1 MNRAIIVQLH
11 FLKLSLPYAHQFQS
25 LVHSM
30 KRNTKLMIGLVVAI
44 LASVLILPSFLKKS
58 DQPDLPD
65 VVDYNFHI
73 KPIISDRCFKCH
85 GPDKAKQESE
95 LGLHDEAGLFKAL
108 KDDPNGHVIVP
119 GQPENSELY
128 RRIMTTDT
136 ADVMPPPES
145 NLSLTDYEKAL
156 IKKWIEQGAK
166 YKQHWAFIPPVKP
179 DLPKI
184 KTTSWVKNEIDYFI
198 LHRLKNEG
206 LKPNEEADK
215 ERLLRRAS
223 YDLTG
228 LPPSPA
234 LLDRF
239 LADQSAD
246 AFDKMVDT
254 LMAMPSFGEHQTAH
268 WLDLARYADSHGYQ
282 DDSYRSQW
290 PWRDWVIHAFN
301 KNMPYNEFVTWQLA
315 GDLLPE
321 ATKEQILAT
330 GFCRN
335 HKITQEGGVIEDEY
349 RTEYIADKTNL
360 FGSAFLGLTFECAKC
375 HDHKYD
381 PIPQAEYF
389 GVYAFF
395 NQNTEKG
402 FYNDVSNLSIAEQ
415 PTLVPT
421 KEELDG
427 ILSFIND
434 SEADTVVSMIMQ
446 ESDTLRK
453 TFTLKRGQYDKPDK
467 EVGFATPKAVL
478 PFPVGSPKNRLG
490 LSTWLFNEK
499 NPLTARVTVNR
510 IWQQFFGTGIVKSV
524 ENFGSQGELPSHPGL
539 LDWLAVDFRENGWDI
554 KHLIKKIVTSA
565 AYRQSAESNEKKQEL
580 DPENRL
586 VSRGP
591 RFRMTPEMLRDTWL
605 ATSGLLNPSI
615 GGPPVK
621 PYQPAGLW
629 EETNAGDGRG
639 TLTKYVQDKEGK
651 LYRRTMYT
659 IFKRTLP
666 HPFLTTF
673 DASYRDVCS
682 VKRQRTNTPLQALN
696 LMNDPLMLEA
706 SRTIAQQFL
715 KQNSLSLPQRLEAA
729 FRKAAARKPTK
740 NELQVLEKHFAERQ
754 AQLSKSPEIAKRLLK
769 IGESPIDEQ
778 VDPIASAAMM
788 EAIALVYNMDDV
800 ICN

>member
-1 MNRAIIVQLH
+1 
-11 FLKLSLPYAHQFQS
+11 
-25 LVHSM
+25 M
-30 KRNTKLMIGLVVAI
+30 KRSNLILGIAGVI
-44 LASVLILPSFLKKS
+44 LASILIFPAFLKEQNTTS
-58 DQPDLPD
+58 LPD

-95 LGLHDEAGLFKAL
+95 LGLNDEAGLYKAL
-108 KDDPNGHVIVP
+108 KDDPTKHVIVP
-119 GQPENSELY
+119 GKPAESEFY

-145 NLSLTDYEKAL
+145 NLSLTEYEKAL

-166 YKQHWAFIPPVKP
+166 YKQHWAFTPPVKP
-179 DLPKI
+179 SLPKVDNEEW
-184 KTTSWVKNEIDYFI
+184 TKNEIDFFI
-198 LHRLKNEG
+198 LQRLENEG
-206 LKPNEEADK
+206 LEPNEEAEK

-223 YDLTG
+223 YDITG

-234 LLDRF
+234 LLDQF
-239 LADQSAD
+239 VADKSKD
-246 AFDKMVDT
+246 AFEKMVDS
-254 LMAMPSFGEHQTAH
+254 LLAQPSYGEHQAAS
-268 WLDLARYADSHGYQ
+268 WMDVARYADSHGYQ

-301 KNMPYNEFVTWQLA
+301 KNLSYDQFVTWQLA

-335 HKITQEGGVIEDEY
+335 HKITQEGGVIEQEY

-360 FGSAFLGLTFECAKC
+360 FGTAFLGLTFECAKC

-381 PIPQAEYF
+381 PIGQAEYF

-395 NQNTEKG
+395 NQNSERG
-402 FYNDVSNLSIAEQ
+402 FYGDVSNVSVAEQ
-415 PTLVPT
+415 PTISPT
-421 KEELDG
+421 KEELNG
-427 ILSFIND
+427 ILNFINAT
-434 SEADTVVSMIMQ
+434 EADTVVSMVMQ
-446 ESDTLRK
+446 ESDTLHK
-453 TFTLKRGQYDKPDK
+453 TFTLKRGQYDHPDK
-467 EVGFATPKAVL
+467 EVTFSTPKAVL
-478 PFPVGSPKNRLG
+478 PFPETLPKNRLG
-490 LSTWLFNEK
+490 LSKWLFDEK

-510 IWQQFFGTGIVKSV
+510 VWQQFFGTGIVKSV
-524 ENFGSQGELPSHPGL
+524 ENFGSQGEMPSHPEL
-539 LDWLAVDFRENGWDI
+539 LDWLAVDFREHSWDV
-554 KHLIKKIVTSA
+554 KYLIKKIVTSA
-565 AYRQSAESNEKKQEL
+565 AYRQSVEASERKLEI

-605 ATSGLLNPSI
+605 ATSGLLNPAI

-629 EETNAGDGRG
+629 EETNAGEGRG

-673 DASYRDVCS
+673 DASYRDVCA

-696 LMNDPLMLEA
+696 LMNDPMMLEA
-706 SRTIAQQFL
+706 SRTIAQQLL
-715 KQNSLSLPQRLEAA
+715 KQSEASLSKRLQIA
-729 FRKAAARKPTK
+729 FRKVAARQPNKE
-740 NELQVLEKHFAERQ
+740 ELKVLEQYFAERKL
-754 AQLSKSPEIAKRLLK
+754 QLKANPAAAEQLLK
-769 IGESPIDEQ
+769 VGDSP
-778 VDPIASAAMM
+778 VDSTLNAVESAALM
-788 EAIALVYNMDDV
+788 EAVALVYNMDDV
-800 ICN
+800 ICK

>member
-1 MNRAIIVQLH
+1 M
-11 FLKLSLPYAHQFQS
+11 KLS
-25 LVHSM
+25 
-30 KRNTKLMIGLVVAI
+30 TKLTIGIGGAI
-44 LASVLILPSFLKKS
+44 LASVLLLPSFLRKK
-58 DQPDLPD
+58 DQTALPD
-65 VVDYNFHI
+65 TVDYNFHI

-85 GPDKAKQESE
+85 GPDKSKQEAE
-95 LGLHDEAGLFKAL
+95 LGLNDEAGFFKAL
-108 KDDPNGHVIVP
+108 KDDPNSHIIVQGKP
-119 GQPENSELY
+119 AESELY

-145 NLSLTDYEKAL
+145 NLSLTEYEKAL

-166 YKQHWAFIPPVKP
+166 YKQHWAFTAPTKP
-179 DLPKI
+179 SLPKVSN
-184 KTTSWVKNEIDYFI
+184 KEWVKNEIDHFV
-198 LHRLKNEG
+198 LQRLENEG
-206 LKPNEEADK
+206 LKPNKEAEK
-215 ERLLRRAS
+215 ERLLRRTS

-239 LADQSAD
+239 LADQSPD
-246 AFDKMVDT
+246 AFEKMVDS
-254 LMAMPSFGEHQTAH
+254 LMALPSYGEHQASH
-268 WLDLARYADSHGYQ
+268 WMDVARYADSHGYQ

-301 KNMPYNEFVTWQLA
+301 KNLPYDQFVTWQLA

-321 ATKEQILAT
+321 ANKEQILAT

-335 HKITQEGGVIEDEY
+335 HKITQEGGVIEQEY

-360 FGSAFLGLTFECAKC
+360 FGTAFLGLTMECAKC

-395 NQNTEKG
+395 NQNSERG
-402 FYNDVSNLSIAEQ
+402 FYGDVSNTSIAEQ
-415 PTLVPT
+415 PVLSPT
-421 KEELDG
+421 KAELDG

-434 SEADTVVSMIMQ
+434 AEADTVVSMVMQ

-453 TFTLKRGQYDKPDK
+453 TFTLKRGQYDQPVK
-467 EVGFATPKAVL
+467 EVSFATPNAVL
-478 PFPVGSPKNRLG
+478 PFPEDLPKNRLG
-490 LSTWLFNEK
+490 LSKWLFDEK

-510 IWQQFFGTGIVKSV
+510 IWQQFFGMGLVKSV
-524 ENFGSQGELPSHPGL
+524 ENFGSQGELPTHPEL
-539 LDWLAVDFRENGWDI
+539 LDWMAVDLREHGWDM
-554 KHLIKKIVTSA
+554 KYLMKKIVTSA
-565 AYRQSAESNEKKQEL
+565 AYRQSAEASEKKLEI

-605 ATSGLLNPSI
+605 ATSGMLNTAV
-615 GGPPVK
+615 GGPPVR

-639 TLTKYVQDKEGK
+639 SLTKYVQDKDKK

-673 DASYRDVCS
+673 DASYRDVCA

-696 LMNDPLMLEA
+696 LMNDPMMLEA
-706 SRTIAQQFL
+706 SRTIAQQL
-715 KQNSLSLPQRLEAA
+715 IKNGGQSLPQRLEAA
-729 FRKAAARKPTK
+729 FRQVAMRKPT
-740 NELQVLEKHFAERQ
+740 NRELQVLEKHFAERKKMLIGKET
-754 AQLSKSPEIAKRLLK
+754 AAKQLLK
-769 IGESPIDEQ
+769 VGDSPPDEQ
-778 VDPIASAAMM
+778 LDPIESAALM
-788 EAIALVYNMDDV
+788 ETVALVFNMDEV
-800 ICN
+800 ICK

>member
-1 MNRAIIVQLH
+1 M
-11 FLKLSLPYAHQFQS
+11 
-25 LVHSM
+25 
-30 KRNTKLMIGLVVAI
+30 
-44 LASVLILPSFLKKS
+44 ASVLFLPAFFSKG
-58 DQPDLPD
+58 DQSALPE

-95 LGLHDEAGLFKAL
+95 LGLHDEAGLFKTL
-108 KDDPNGHVIVP
+108 KDDSSRHVIVP
-119 GQPENSELY
+119 GKPEESELY
-128 RRIMTTDT
+128 RRIMS
-136 ADVMPPPES
+136 ADPDEVMPTPES
-145 NLSLTDYEKAL
+145 NLSLSAYEKAL

-179 DLPKI
+179 SLPKV
-184 KTTSWVKNEIDYFI
+184 KNEDWVKNEVDHFI
-198 LHRLKNEG
+198 LQRLEIEG
-206 LKPNEEADK
+206 LKPNDAANK
-215 ERLLRRAS
+215 ERLLRRTS

-239 LADQSAD
+239 LADESTD
-246 AFDKMVDT
+246 AFEKIVDT
-254 LMAMPSFGEHQTAH
+254 LMSQPSFGEHQAAH
-268 WLDLARYADSHGYQ
+268 WLDVARYADSHGYQ

-301 KNMPYNEFVTWQLA
+301 KNLPYDQFVTWQLA

-335 HKITQEGGVIEDEY
+335 HKITQEGGVIEAEY

-360 FGSAFLGLTFECAKC
+360 FGTAFLGLTMECAKC

-389 GVYAFF
+389 GTYAFF
-395 NQNTEKG
+395 NQNAEKG
-402 FYNDVSNLSIAEQ
+402 FYGDVSNVSIAEE
-415 PTLVPT
+415 PVLVPS
-421 KEELDG
+421 KEELNG

-434 SEADTVVSMIMQ
+434 TEADTVVSMVMQ

-453 TFTLKRGQYDKPDK
+453 TFTLKRGQYDHPDQ
-467 EVGFATPKAVL
+467 EVSFATPKAVM
-478 PFPVGSPKNRLG
+478 PFPETLPKNRLG
-490 LSTWLFNEK
+490 LSKWLFDEK

-510 IWQQFFGTGIVKSV
+510 IWQQFFGTGLVKSSD
-524 ENFGSQGELPSHPGL
+524 NFGNQGELPSHPEL
-539 LDWLAVDFRENGWDI
+539 LDWLAVDFREHEWDLR
-554 KHLIKKIVTSA
+554 HLMKKIVTSA
-565 AYRQSAESNEKKQEL
+565 AYRQSAEANEKKLEL

-605 ATSGLLNPSI
+605 AASGLLNPTI
-615 GGPPVK
+615 GGPPVR

-639 TLTKYVQDKEGK
+639 TLTKYVQDKDQK

-673 DASYRDVCS
+673 DASYRDVCA

-696 LMNDPLMLEA
+696 LMNDPMMLEA
-706 SRTIAQQFL
+706 SRTIAQHLL
-715 KQNSLSLPQRLEAA
+715 KKTGQAWPERLEAA
-729 FRKAAARKPTK
+729 FRQVALRQPTER
-740 NELQVLEKHFAERQ
+740 ELKVLEKHFAERKK
-754 AQLSKSPEIAKRLLK
+754 QLSGKPDAAKMLLK
-769 IGESPIDEQ
+769 VGESAPDDKL
-778 VDPIASAAMM
+778 DPVESAALM
-788 EAIALVYNMDDV
+788 ETVALVFNMDEV
-800 ICN
+800 ISK

>member
-1 MNRAIIVQLH
+1 
-11 FLKLSLPYAHQFQS
+11 
-25 LVHSM
+25 
-30 KRNTKLMIGLVVAI
+30 MIGLVAAI
-44 LASVLILPSFLKKS
+44 LASILLLPGFLKNS
-58 DQPDLPD
+58 DQSDLPD

-95 LGLHDEAGLFKAL
+95 LGLHNEAGLFKAL

-119 GQPENSELY
+119 GQPGKSELY
-128 RRIMTTDT
+128 RRIMTSDT
-136 ADVMPPPES
+136 ADMMPPPES

-179 DLPKI
+179 DLPNVKN
-184 KTTSWVKNEIDYFI
+184 KSWVKNEIDYFV

-239 LADQSAD
+239 LADQSSD
-246 AFDKMVDT
+246 AFEKMVDT
-254 LMAMPSFGEHQTAH
+254 LMALPSYGEHQTAH

-301 KNMPYNEFVTWQLA
+301 QNMPYNQFVTWQLA

-321 ATKEQILAT
+321 ASKEQILAT

-349 RTEYIADKTNL
+349 RTEYIADKANL

-421 KEELDG
+421 KAELDG

-446 ESDTLRK
+446 ESDSLRK
-453 TFTLKRGQYDKPDK
+453 TFTLIRGQYDKPDK

-478 PFPVGSPKNRLG
+478 PFPEGSPKNRLG
-490 LSTWLFNEK
+490 LSNWLFDEK

-510 IWQQFFGTGIVKSV
+510 IWQQFFGSGIVKSV
-524 ENFGSQGELPSHPGL
+524 ENFGSQGELPSHPEL
-539 LDWLAVDFRENGWDI
+539 LDWLAVDFRESGWDI

-565 AYRQSAESNEKKQEL
+565 AYRQSAESSEKKQEL
-580 DPENRL
+580 DPENRF

-605 ATSGLLNPSI
+605 ATSGLLNPAI

-629 EETNAGDGRG
+629 EEMNAGDGRG

-740 NELQVLEKHFAERQ
+740 EELQVLEKHFAERQ
-754 AQLSKSPEIAKRLLK
+754 TQLSKSPEIAKQLLK
-769 IGESPIDEQ
+769 IGESPIDEKI
-778 VDPIASAAMM
+778 DPIASAALM

>member
-1 MNRAIIVQLH
+1 MAG
-11 FLKLSLPYAHQFQS
+11 LSA
-25 LVHSM
+25 
-30 KRNTKLMIGLVVAI
+30 AI
-44 LASVLILPSFLKKS
+44 LASILLLPSFLKRG
-58 DQPDLPD
+58 DMPELPE

-108 KDDPNGHVIVP
+108 KDDPTKNVIVP
-119 GQPENSELY
+119 GKPAMSELY
-128 RRIMTTDT
+128 RRIMTEDT

-145 NLSLTDYEKAL
+145 NLSLTEYEKAL

-166 YKQHWAFIPPVKP
+166 YKQHWAFIVPTKP
-179 DLPKI
+179 TLPKV
-184 KTTSWVKNEIDYFI
+184 KDEEWTKNEIDFFI
-198 LHRLKNEG
+198 LQRLENEG
-206 LKPNEEADK
+206 LKPNDEAEK
-215 ERLLRRAS
+215 ERLLRRTS

-239 LADQSAD
+239 LADKSED
-246 AFDKMVDT
+246 AFEKMVDT
-254 LMAMPSFGEHQTAH
+254 LLAMPSYGEHQTAH
-268 WLDLARYADSHGYQ
+268 WLDVARYADSHGYQ

-301 KNMPYNEFVTWQLA
+301 KNLPYDQFVTWQLA
-315 GDLLPE
+315 GDLLPQ
-321 ATKEQILAT
+321 ATKEQVLAT

-335 HKITQEGGVIEDEY
+335 HKITQEGGVIEQEY

-360 FGSAFLGLTFECAKC
+360 FGAAFLGLTFECAKC

-395 NQNTEKG
+395 NQNSEKG
-402 FYNDVSNLSIAEQ
+402 FYGDVSNTSIAEA
-415 PTLVPT
+415 PSLSPT
-421 KEELDG
+421 KEELAG
-427 ILSFIND
+427 ILNFINAA
-434 SEADTVVSMIMQ
+434 EADTVVSMVMQ

-467 EVGFATPKAVL
+467 EVGFGTPKAIL
-478 PFPVGSPKNRLG
+478 PYPETLPKNRLG
-490 LSTWLFNEK
+490 LTKWLFDEK
-499 NPLTARVTVNR
+499 NPVTARVAVNR
-510 IWQQFFGTGIVKSV
+510 IWQQFFGTGIVKSA
-524 ENFGSQGELPSHPGL
+524 ENFGSQGELPSHPEL
-539 LDWLAVDFRENGWDI
+539 LDWLAIEFRESGWDL
-554 KHLIKKIVTSA
+554 KFLMKKIVTSA
-565 AYRQSAESNEKKQEL
+565 AYRQSAEASPKKLEL

-605 ATSGLLNPSI
+605 ATSGLLNPAI
-615 GGPPVK
+615 GGPPVR

-639 TLTKYVQDKEGK
+639 SLTKYVQDKEGK

-673 DASYRDVCS
+673 DASYRDVCA

-706 SRTIAQQFL
+706 SRAIAQQL
-715 KQNSLSLPQRLEAA
+715 VKEDKLSLPQKLELA
-729 FRKAAARKPTK
+729 FRKAAGRKASER
-740 NELQVLEKHFAERQ
+740 ELKLLEQHVAERQ
-754 AQLSKSPEIAKRLLK
+754 KQLSTMPEVAQSLLK
-769 IGESPIDEQ
+769 NGDSPVDET
-778 VDPIASAAMM
+778 VDPIESAALM
-788 EAIALVYNMDDV
+788 EALALVYNMDDV
-800 ICN
+800 ICK

>member
-1 MNRAIIVQLH
+1 
-11 FLKLSLPYAHQFQS
+11 
-25 LVHSM
+25 M
-30 KRNTKLMIGLVVAI
+30 KRTTKLMIGLSVAI
-44 LASVLILPSFLKKS
+44 LASVLLLPGFLKKGS
-58 DQPDLPD
+58 HPDFPD

-85 GPDKAKQESE
+85 GPDKAKQSSE
-95 LGLHDEAGLFKAL
+95 LGLHDEAGLYKVL
-108 KDDPNGHVIVP
+108 KDDPTRHVVVP
-119 GQPENSELY
+119 GKPAESELY

-145 NLSLTDYEKAL
+145 NLSLTEYEKAL
-156 IKKWIEQGAK
+156 IKKWIEQGAN
-166 YKQHWAFIPPVKP
+166 YKQHWAFTPPVKL
-179 DLPKI
+179 DLPKVGNEG
-184 KTTSWVKNEIDYFI
+184 WVKNEIDYFI
-198 LHRLKNEG
+198 LERLENEG
-206 LKPNEEADK
+206 LKPNKETEK

-239 LADQSAD
+239 LSDQSAD
-246 AFDKMVDT
+246 AFEKMVDT
-254 LMAMPSFGEHQTAH
+254 LLALPSYGEHQTAH

-290 PWRDWVIHAFN
+290 PWRDWVIYAFN
-301 KNMPYNEFVTWQLA
+301 KNMPYDQFVTWQLA

-321 ATKEQILAT
+321 ANKEQILAT

-335 HKITQEGGVIEDEY
+335 HKITQEGGVIENEY

-381 PIPQAEYF
+381 PISQAEYF

-395 NQNTEKG
+395 NQNNEKG

-434 SEADTVVSMIMQ
+434 SEADTVVSQVMQ
-446 ESDTLRK
+446 ESDSLHK
-453 TFTLKRGQYDKPDK
+453 TFTLIRGQYDRPDK
-467 EVGFATPKAVL
+467 EVGFTTPKAVL
-478 PFPVGSPKNRLG
+478 PYPLSSPKNRLG
-490 LSTWLFNEK
+490 LSNWLFDEK

-510 IWQQFFGTGIVKSV
+510 IWQQFFGTGIVKSA
-524 ENFGSQGELPSHPGL
+524 ENFGSQGELPTHPEL
-539 LDWLAVDFRENGWDI
+539 LDWLAIDFRESGWDL
-554 KHLIKKIVTSA
+554 KYLLKKIVTSA
-565 AYRQSAESNEKKQEL
+565 AYRQSAETSEKKLEI

-605 ATSGLLNPSI
+605 VTSGLLNPAI
-615 GGPPVK
+615 GGPSVR
-621 PYQPAGLW
+621 PYQPSGLW

-673 DASYRDVCS
+673 DASYRDVCA

-706 SRTIAQQFL
+706 SRTIAQQIL
-715 KQNSLSLPQRLEAA
+715 KQNDLSLPQKLEAA
-729 FRKAAARKPTK
+729 FRKVAARKPSK
-740 NELQVLEKHFAERQ
+740 QELQVLEKHVAERQ
-754 AQLSKSPEIAKRLLK
+754 QQLGNQPDRAKQLIK
-769 IGESPIDEQ
+769 IGESPVDEKI
-778 VDPIASAAMM
+778 DPIVSAAIM
-788 EAIALVYNMDDV
+788 EAVALVYNMDDV
-800 ICN
+800 VCK

>member
-1 MNRAIIVQLH
+1 
-11 FLKLSLPYAHQFQS
+11 
-25 LVHSM
+25 M
-30 KRNTKLMIGLVVAI
+30 KRNKKLMIGLVAAI
-44 LASVLILPSFLKKS
+44 LASVLLLPGFLKKS
-58 DQPDLPD
+58 DQPALPD

-85 GPDKAKQESE
+85 GPDKSKQESE
-95 LGLHDEAGLFKAL
+95 LGLHDEEGLFKTL
-108 KDDPNGHVIVP
+108 KDDPNGHVVVP

-136 ADVMPPPES
+136 AEVMPPPES
-145 NLSLTDYEKAL
+145 NLSLSDYEKAL

-179 DLPKI
+179 DLPKV
-184 KTTSWVKNEIDYFI
+184 KNKSWVKNEIDYFI

-246 AFDKMVDT
+246 AFEKIVDT
-254 LMAMPSFGEHQTAH
+254 LLALPSYGEHQTAH

-301 KNMPYNEFVTWQLA
+301 KNMPYNQFVTWQLA
-315 GDLLPE
+315 GDLMPE

-421 KEELDG
+421 KEELNG

-434 SEADTVVSMIMQ
+434 AEADTVVSMIMQ
-446 ESDTLRK
+446 ESDTLRR

-467 EVGFATPKAVL
+467 EVGFATPKVVL
-478 PFPVGSPKNRLG
+478 PFPDSSPKNRLG
-490 LSTWLFNEK
+490 LSNWLFDEK

-524 ENFGSQGELPSHPGL
+524 ENFGSQGELPSHPEL
-539 LDWLAVDFRENGWDI
+539 LDWLAVDFRDNGWDI
-554 KHLIKKIVTSA
+554 KQLIKKIVTSA

-605 ATSGLLNPSI
+605 VTSGLLNPAI

-706 SRTIAQQFL
+706 SRTIAQQLL
-715 KQNSLSLPQRLEAA
+715 KQNGLSLTQRLEAA

-740 NELQVLEKHFAERQ
+740 EELGVLEKHFAERQ
-754 AQLSKSPEIAKRLLK
+754 TQLSKSPEIAKQLLK
-769 IGESPIDEQ
+769 IGESPIDDQ